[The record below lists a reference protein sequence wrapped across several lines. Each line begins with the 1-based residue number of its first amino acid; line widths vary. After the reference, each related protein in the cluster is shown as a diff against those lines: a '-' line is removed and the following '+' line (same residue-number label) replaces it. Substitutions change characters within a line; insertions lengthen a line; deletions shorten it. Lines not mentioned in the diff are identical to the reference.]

1 MPEFML
7 LLHENPGG
15 FASVSPDDMQRV
27 IEKYNAWSAKLAS
40 QGKLV
45 GGDKLRDEGGK
56 HVRRDGKARGGRAA
70 VVDGP
75 YTEVKE
81 IVGGYFKLAA
91 ADYDEAVDLVT
102 DCPHLDF
109 GWIEVREIEPTPAA

>member
-1 MPEFML
+1 MPQYML
-7 LLHENPGG
+7 LLHENPAG
-15 FASVSPDDMQRV
+15 FAAMSPDEMQRV
-27 IEKYNAWSAKLAS
+27 IQKYSAWSGQLAS

-56 HVRRDGKARGGRAA
+56 HLRRNKGAARTS

-91 ADYDEAVDLVT
+91 ADYDEAAELASQ
-102 DCPHLDF
+102 CPHLEF
-109 GWIEVREIEPTPAA
+109 GWIEIREIEPTMSPE

>member
-7 LLHENPGG
+7 LLHENPAS
-15 FASVSPDDMQRV
+15 FASLSPDEMQR
-27 IEKYNAWSAKLAS
+27 IIQKYSAWSAGLAS

-56 HVRRDGKARGGRAA
+56 HLRRKTSAGARAA

-81 IVGGYFKLAA
+81 IVGGYFKVAA
-91 ADYDEAVDLVT
+91 ADYDEAVKLAG
-102 DCPHLDF
+102 DCPHLEF
-109 GWIEVREIEPTPAA
+109 GWIEIREIEPTPAR